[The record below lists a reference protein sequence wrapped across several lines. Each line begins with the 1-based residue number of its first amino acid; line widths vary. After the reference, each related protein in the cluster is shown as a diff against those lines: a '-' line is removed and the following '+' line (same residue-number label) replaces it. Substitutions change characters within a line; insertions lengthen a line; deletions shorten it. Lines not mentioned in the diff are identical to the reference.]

1 MNSITFNKLQLGD
14 HAQLSKAFHQ
24 EEVECFAKI
33 TGDNNPLHLDEEY
46 AKKTIFKTRI
56 VHGMLVS
63 SLFSSVFG
71 TFLPGLGSI
80 YLFQSMKFVRPVYLD
95 EEVTAKVMVKELIV
109 EKKRVVFDCVIVNSK
124 QEVVITGEAILL
136 PPQGEDE

>member
-1 MNSITFNKLQLGD
+1 
-14 HAQLSKAFHQ
+14 
-24 EEVECFAKI
+24 
-33 TGDNNPLHLDEEY
+33 
-46 AKKTIFKTRI
+46 
-56 VHGMLVS
+56 MLVS

-124 QEVVITGEAILL
+124 QEVVITGEGHSPSPSRRRRMRAFIK
-136 PPQGEDE
+136 QK